1 MPGPCGLIEVE
12 LGELKKVG
20 KEFAASLGD
29 RLKTEVT
36 WKGKLLIVPDND
48 AESKINVK
56 DVKLQV
62 KHVLHQLGF
71 SEEYRVL
78 AEHHAVRIVRVGEK
92 YRPVEKK
99 GGAPAPSKSLPY
111 FFPG

>member
-1 MPGPCGLIEVE
+1 LIEVE
-12 LGELKKVG
+12 LGDLKKVG
-20 KEFAASLGD
+20 KEIAESLGQ

-36 WKGKLLIVPDND
+36 QKGKLLIIPG
-48 AESKINVK
+48 AASGSSIGVK

-78 AEHHAVRIVRVGEK
+78 AEHHTVRIEKVKEKVRYAE
-92 YRPVEKK
+92 RK
-99 GGAPAPSKSLPY
+99 GTAPPPAQSLPY
-111 FFPG
+111 FFP

>member
-1 MPGPCGLIEVE
+1 LIEVE

-20 KEFAASLGD
+20 KEIAESLGQ
-29 RLKTEVT
+29 RLRADVSQ
-36 WKGKLLIVPDND
+36 KGKFLIVPDA
-48 AESKINVK
+48 AEGNRIGVK

-78 AEHHAVRIVRVGEK
+78 AEHHAVRIEK
-92 YRPVEKK
+92 VKEKVKHEKRK
-99 GGAPAPSKSLPY
+99 GTTPPPSQSLPY
-111 FFPG
+111 FFP

>member
-1 MPGPCGLIEVE
+1 ME

-20 KEFAASLGD
+20 KEFAESLGD
-29 RLKTEVT
+29 RLKIEVAL
-36 WKGKLLIVPDND
+36 KGKVLIVPDTG
-48 AESKINVK
+48 AENKLNVK
-56 DVKLQV
+56 DVKQQV

-71 SEEYRVL
+71 SDEYRVL
-78 AEHHAVRIVRVGEK
+78 EEHHTVRIVKVAEK
-92 YRPVEKK
+92 YRPVERK